1 MSFLD
6 HIENCNEHNI
16 EKFVALNICGQR
28 VGWVKHNLLSH
39 FAAFPHFVTCG
50 ANDVEINAS
59 LNTPLLLSEAMSQIG
74 STLTESGY
82 TGPWCDERYAIGRR
96 FGENLFELDR
106 AVVPAFGARAYGM
119 HLTGYVRD
127 GSELSIWVPR
137 RTSDRFTYPGKLDNT
152 VAGGQPARLG
162 LFENLEK
169 ECAEEAN
176 IPSVLTRKA
185 RPVGTIGYRLEVA
198 FGLRDDLIFSFDLE
212 LPPDFKPTNCD
223 GEGED
228 FELWPAH
235 QVMSVVESTDDF
247 KFNCNLVL
255 IDFFLRHG
263 LIPSSHPEFSRIY
276 SRLGK

>member
-96 FGENLFELDR
+96 FGENLFELD
-106 AVVPAFGARAYGM
+106 
-119 HLTGYVRD
+119 
-127 GSELSIWVPR
+127 
-137 RTSDRFTYPGKLDNT
+137 
-152 VAGGQPARLG
+152 
-162 LFENLEK
+162 
-169 ECAEEAN
+169 
-176 IPSVLTRKA
+176 
-185 RPVGTIGYRLEVA
+185 
-198 FGLRDDLIFSFDLE
+198 
-212 LPPDFKPTNCD
+212 
-223 GEGED
+223 
-228 FELWPAH
+228 
-235 QVMSVVESTDDF
+235 
-247 KFNCNLVL
+247 
-255 IDFFLRHG
+255 
-263 LIPSSHPEFSRIY
+263 
-276 SRLGK
+276 